1 MNNKNAVAA
10 VKPAQSPRVVTGP
23 RSRFSFCHI
32 WEPKSINGGDP
43 RYSMSVIIPKDDAE
57 TVDRIN
63 AAIEAAYR
71 DGESK
76 LKGKGALP
84 PLSSIHTPLRDGDLD
99 RPDDPAYAGC
109 WFLNANSDRAPGIVD
124 AHAQPILDRGEV
136 YSGCYGRVSLSFFA
150 FNTNGN
156 RGIACGLNNIQKLRD
171 GEPLGGHLSAEQE
184 FAGLGD
190 MEDEDDFLN

>member
-1 MNNKNAVAA
+1 MNKNTSAVM
-10 VKPAQSPRVVTGP
+10 KPAVSTRVVTGP

-32 WEPKSINGGDP
+32 WEPKSINGGEP
-43 RYSMSVIIPKDDAE
+43 KYSMSVIIPKDDEE
-57 TVDRIN
+57 TVARMN
-63 AAIEAAYR
+63 SAIEAAYR
-71 DGESK
+71 EGESK

-84 PLSSIHTPLRDGDLD
+84 PLSAIHTPLRDGDLD

-124 AHAQPILDRGEV
+124 AKAQPILDRSEV

-150 FNTNGN
+150 FNMNGN

-171 GEPLGGHLSAEQE
+171 GEPLGGQLSAEQE
-184 FAGLGD
+184 FAGFGD
-190 MEDEDDFLN
+190 DGEEDFLS